1 MAYLDGEESSPS
13 RSTRVY
19 PTIGE
24 LQWADVKEQAL
35 RLRLPVGVAVA
46 KAADEVD
53 RPRIVLA
60 PRPHQGG
67 MRTPPL
73 ILTHRRIPGTPG
85 HLVVREMGE
94 STG

>member
-1 MAYLDGEESSPS
+1 MDKTYGPAPTMAAELRARWRTSTGSESSPS

-35 RLRLPVGVAVA
+35 RLCLPVGVAVA

-53 RPRIVLA
+53 RLRIVLA

-67 MRTPPL
+67 MRTPPWF
-73 ILTHRRIPGTPG
+73 
-85 HLVVREMGE
+85 
-94 STG
+94 